1 MTANFGFIYSC
12 RLSSTQENLCPRKP
26 NVRSEIHKSSGRIK
40 RQNTD
45 SAGKNRQLTIGIK
58 AKLKRQNLALARNL
72 LGVLDSGNLDYA
84 LDVFENMYKQRS
96 YIWNVLIRGLTD
108 NEFFEEAI
116 YFYHRML
123 WEGVQ
128 VDHFTFPFVVKACT
142 ALFALVEGEKIHSR
156 IIKMGFDIDLFI
168 CNSLIVMYSK
178 LGCIDQSEKIFEDM
192 PIKDLVSWNS
202 MISGFVSVGDSWRS
216 LMCLRGMQNL
226 GKIPDRFSL
235 ISTLAACSLKGYLL
249 SGKEAHCQVIRKYF
263 ESDSMIQT
271 SLIDMYGKCGLVD
284 YSERLFNKLSQRNI
298 ILWNAIIGA
307 YALNNKAEEAF
318 TCFKR
323 MRAFDNLDPDSVTLL
338 NLLNS
343 CLRLGSLFHG
353 KSIHGFAIRNG
364 FFPNVVLET
373 ALVDMYGKCGM
384 LNMAECIFIGMK
396 EKNLISWNTMIGAYV
411 QSGSHEEALQLFQ
424 DLCSEPLEPD
434 EYTYTGI
441 LPAYAEISLPK
452 QANQIHGRII
462 KSGFGFSSII
472 ICNSL
477 INMYAKCGD
486 IQSAEKIFKRMSCE
500 KDVVSWNTIIMAYGI
515 HGFGENSI
523 NLFSA
528 MTQKGIKPN
537 ASTFVSLLTSCS
549 IAGMVDEGHKYFNLM
564 MEDHDIDPGIE
575 HYGCMLDLLGRSGN
589 LDLAKNFIDKMP
601 LAPTTRIWG
610 SLLAASRHHGNLE
623 LAQLSAD
630 RITSLEHSNNV
641 GCYLLLANMY
651 ADARRWEDSERIR
664 QLMKD
669 KGLQKTVAGTMIEHN
684 GKTYQFTN
692 YDHSH
697 PESNIIYYSLD
708 IISRK
713 ISEDLYVHSISKFR
727 PANIKRRR
735 ANSSTYH
742 SVRVAICFG
751 LLNTAIGH
759 PILVRKNVRICEDC
773 HTAVKNISTV
783 TNREIVVGDSK
794 IFHHFRDGRCSCKD
808 YW

>member
-1 MTANFGFIYSC
+1 MNAKFGFIYSC

-26 NVRSEIHKSSGRIK
+26 HIRSEIHKGGGRIK

-45 SAGKNRQLTIGIK
+45 SAVKNGRQSIGIK
-58 AKLKRQNLALARNL
+58 AKLKRRNLELARNL
-72 LGVLDSGNLDYA
+72 LGFLDYGNLDYA
-84 LDVFENMYKQRS
+84 LNVFENMYKQTTF
-96 YIWNVLIRGLTD
+96 IWNVLIRGLTD
-108 NEFFEEAI
+108 NELFEEAI

-123 WEGVQ
+123 SEGIQ
-128 VDHFTFPFVVKACT
+128 VDHFTFPFVVKACS

-156 IIKMGFDIDLFI
+156 IIKMGFDTDLFI

-178 LGCIDQSEKIFEDM
+178 LCCIEKSEKIFEDM

-202 MISGFVSVGDSWRS
+202 MISGYVSVGDSWKS
-216 LMCLRGMQNL
+216 LMCLRRMQDL
-226 GKIPDRFSL
+226 GKFPDRFSL

-249 SGKEAHCQVIRKYF
+249 SGKEAHCQVIRKYY

-284 YSERLFNKLSQRNI
+284 YSERLFNNISQRNI
-298 ILWNAIIGA
+298 ILWNAILGA
-307 YALNNKAEEAF
+307 YAINNKAKEAF

-323 MRAFDNLDPDSVTLL
+323 MRAFDNLDPDSVTLI

-343 CLRLGSLFHG
+343 CLIIGSLFHG
-353 KSIHGFAIRNG
+353 KSIHGYAIRNG

-373 ALVDMYGKCGM
+373 ALVDMYGKCGK
-384 LNMAECIFIGMK
+384 LDMAECVFIRMK
-396 EKNLISWNTMIGAYV
+396 EKNLISWNTMIGAYA
-411 QSGSHEEALQLFQ
+411 QSGCYGEALELFQ

-441 LPAYAEISLPK
+441 LPVYAEICLPK
-452 QANQIHGRII
+452 QANQIHGKII
-462 KSGFGFSSII
+462 KSGFGFSSSII
-472 ICNSL
+472 WNSL

-486 IQSAEKIFKRMSCE
+486 IQSAEKIFKWMSC

-515 HGFGENSI
+515 HGFGETSI
-523 NLFSA
+523 KLFSA
-528 MTQKGIKPN
+528 MIHKGIQPN

-564 MEDHDIDPGIE
+564 MKDHDIDPGIE

-589 LDLAKNFIDKMP
+589 LDLAKHFIDEMS
-601 LAPTTRIWG
+601 LVPTTRIWG
-610 SLLAASRHHGNLE
+610 SLLSASRHHGNIE
-623 LAQLSAD
+623 LAELSAH

-641 GCYLLLANMY
+641 GCYVLLANMY
-651 ADARRWEDSERIR
+651 ADAKRWEDAERIR
-664 QLMKD
+664 QLMKE
-669 KGLQKTVAGTMIEHN
+669 KGLQKTIAGTKIEYN
-684 GKTYQFTN
+684 GKIHQFTN

-697 PESNIIYYSLD
+697 PETNMIYYSID

-713 ISEDLYVHSISKFR
+713 ISQDLYVHSISKFR
-727 PANIKRRR
+727 PADIKRRR
-735 ANSSTYH
+735 ANSSKYH

-751 LLNTAIGH
+751 LLNTAVGH
-759 PILVRKNVRICEDC
+759 PILVRKNIRICEDC

-794 IFHHFRDGRCSCKD
+794 IYHHFRDGRCSCKD